1 MILDK
6 SLEYFTTF
14 SEKDS
19 AGLRNMFS
27 NDVYL
32 RDWEILANGIDEVVA
47 ANQDIFDNVE
57 SIVATPIRVW
67 DFLSHEDNV
76 VVAELEI
83 VVNGEEKLL
92 VTDILEF
99 DDDEKI
105 KSIRAYKGWVDQ
117 KLFFVI

>member
-19 AGLRNMFS
+19 DGLRNMFS

-32 RDWEILANGIDEVVA
+32 RDWEILANGIDEVVD
-47 ANQDIFDNVE
+47 ANQSIFDSVNT
-57 SIVATPIRVW
+57 IVVTPIRVW

-83 VVNGEEKLL
+83 VVNDEETLL

-99 DDDEKI
+99 DNDNKI
-105 KSIRAYKGWVDQ
+105 ESIRAYKG
-117 KLFFVI
+117 

>member
-1 MILDK
+1 MYTSYIMILDK
-6 SLEYFTTF
+6 SLEYFATF

-19 AGLRNMFS
+19 EGLRSMFAD
-27 NDVYL
+27 NVYL

-105 KSIRAYKGWVDQ
+105 KSIRAYKG
-117 KLFFVI
+117 